1 MWHNQSIM
9 HNIKAKQE
17 IQELLEL
24 LKDDLQEYS
33 RRLESLGVERREVL
47 RLFARRLE
55 QLEVQKIQKRVKE
68 QAYGKTND

>member
-1 MWHNQSIM
+1 M
-9 HNIKAKQE
+9 HNTKAKQE

-68 QAYGKTND
+68 QAYGTTND